1 MAVLVVEAKVQGQ
14 VQAEVAEVTQEDMA
28 DIITVEVVVH
38 SIVINK
44 VQIP

>member
-1 MAVLVVEAKVQGQ
+1 MAVLVVEANVHGQ
-14 VQAEVAEVTQEDMA
+14 IHAEVAEVTQEDMA
-28 DIITVEVVVH
+28 EIHSLEVVVH

>member
-1 MAVLVVEAKVQGQ
+1 MAVLVVEAKVQGE
-14 VQAEVAEVTQEDMA
+14 VHAEVAEVTQEDMA
-28 DIITVEVVVH
+28 EIHTLEVVVH

>member
-1 MAVLVVEAKVQGQ
+1 MAVLVVEAKVQ
-14 VQAEVAEVTQEDMA
+14 VHAEVAEVTQEDMA
-28 DIITVEVVVH
+28 EIHTVEVVVH